1 MSVALY
7 NDIAIVVAYVVVDE
21 FAGIVDE
28 VFVTSF
34 SRDASDSPGNAEVFV
49 VVNVWDEISAVFN
62 FVVLAVVVIRAVE
75 VILKSVMLFPVLPV
89 NVVKEDDSTC
99 VETVEFLP
107 LDAVLVPGFLVV
119 FTVNGIFIV
128 GY

>member
-1 MSVALY
+1 MSIALY
-7 NDIAIVVAYVVVDE
+7 NDIAIVVAY
-21 FAGIVDE
+21 E
-28 VFVTSF
+28 VFVTSS
-34 SRDASDSPGNAEVFV
+34 SRDATDSPRNAVYI

-75 VILKSVMLFPVLPV
+75 VISKSVLPV

-119 FTVNGIFIV
+119 FTVNGTFIV

>member
-34 SRDASDSPGNAEVFV
+34 SKDASDSPGNAEVFV
-49 VVNVWDEISAVFN
+49 VVTVWDEISAVFN

-99 VETVEFLP
+99 AETVESLP
-107 LDAVLVPGFLVV
+107 LDDVLVPGFVV
-119 FTVNGIFIV
+119 AFTVNGTFIV

>member
-62 FVVLAVVVIRAVE
+62 LFVLAVVVIRAVE

-119 FTVNGIFIV
+119 FTVNGTFIV

>member
-1 MSVALY
+1 MSIALY
-7 NDIAIVVAYVVVDE
+7 NDIAIVVAY
-21 FAGIVDE
+21 E
-28 VFVTSF
+28 VFVTSS
-34 SRDASDSPGNAEVFV
+34 SRDTTDSPRNAVYI

-75 VILKSVMLFPVLPV
+75 VLLKSVLSFPVLPV

-119 FTVNGIFIV
+119 FTVNGTFIV

>member
-1 MSVALY
+1 MSIALY
-7 NDIAIVVAYVVVDE
+7 NDIDIVVAYVVGE
-21 FAGIVDE
+21 FAGIVKK
-28 VFVTSF
+28 VFETSS
-34 SRDASDSPGNAEVFV
+34 SRDATDSPRNAVYI

-75 VILKSVMLFPVLPV
+75 VILKSVLLFPVLPV

-107 LDAVLVPGFLVV
+107 LDDVLVSGFLVV
-119 FTVNGIFIV
+119 FTVNGTFIV